1 MRTITLYTT
10 FNELIPIE
18 TDVETFGEL
27 KPLIQEKSV
36 SLENMK
42 LTERT
47 NKTVLDNDQ
56 SRLPEGDTVIFMSK
70 RDTKAGGGDLYL
82 HMSHNDILRKI
93 SKICKNSPEAR
104 EFFNENQHFTR
115 TKSSILR
122 ELLREW
128 ENLDMTDVEDETP
141 VKTSV
146 ESCNETKPENE
157 RLPLELL
164 NKSIEG
170 LYYHLE
176 GLKEF
181 KVRLDSKISESVEK
195 HKELDNQKLENAE
208 LRKEI
213 EELSERLENVLSE
226 DAESDTP
233 EMKVES
239 LEDRLAR
246 ERRELGL

>member
-70 RDTKAGGGDLYL
+70 RDTKAGGVLYSQ
-82 HMSHNDILRKI
+82 MSHNEVLRKI

-146 ESCNETKPENE
+146 ESCNETKPENG

-195 HKELDNQKLENAE
+195 HKELDNQKSENAE

-213 EELSERLENVLSE
+213 EELSERLESVLSE
-226 DAESDTP
+226 NAESDTQ
-233 EMKVES
+233 EMKGES

>member
-47 NKTVLDNDQ
+47 NKTVLENDL

-70 RDTKAGGGDLYL
+70 RDTKAGGVLYSQ
-82 HMSHNDILRKI
+82 MSHNEVLRKI
-93 SKICKNSPEAR
+93 SKICKDSPEAR

-128 ENLDMTDVEDETP
+128 ENFDMTDVENETP

-164 NKSIEG
+164 NESIEG
-170 LYYHLE
+170 LYHYLE

-181 KVRLDSKISESVEK
+181 KVRLDSKISESIEK
-195 HKELDNQKLENAE
+195 QKELDNQKLENAE

-213 EELSERLENVLSE
+213 EELSERLESVLSE